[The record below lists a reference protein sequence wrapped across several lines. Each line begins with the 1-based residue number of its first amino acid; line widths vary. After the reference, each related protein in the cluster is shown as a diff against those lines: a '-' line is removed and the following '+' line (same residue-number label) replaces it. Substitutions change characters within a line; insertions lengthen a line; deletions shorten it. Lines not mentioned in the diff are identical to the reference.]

1 MNFKRK
7 LKRKNALKSDKLNSK
22 KISHW
27 TYGRAIAKEIISRRE
42 FREEKYELL
51 K

>member
-7 LKRKNALKSDKLNSK
+7 TKRKNSLKSDKLNAK

-27 TYGRAIAKEIISRRE
+27 TYGRAIAKEIVERRE
-42 FREEKYELL
+42 FREEKYKLL